1 MTYSKE
7 KLEEILAELK
17 QHRDELKLKLHLGKE
32 EARDE
37 WEKLEK
43 KYQELKARS
52 AVILEEAGESAKE
65 VGSALELVVDEL
77 KNGYQRIRKFF

>member
-7 KLEEILAELK
+7 RLEEILAELK

-32 EARDE
+32 EAKDE
-37 WEKLEK
+37 WEKLEN